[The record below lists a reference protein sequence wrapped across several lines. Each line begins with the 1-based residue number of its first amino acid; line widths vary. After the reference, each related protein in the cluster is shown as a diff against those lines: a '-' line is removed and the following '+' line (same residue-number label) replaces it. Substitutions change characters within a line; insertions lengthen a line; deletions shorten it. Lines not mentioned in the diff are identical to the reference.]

1 MTECCCANTK
11 VVSVDD
17 YNAVLEAA
25 HNYVEG
31 LRTGD
36 ADTVAKAFHKEAI
49 MYGLAG
55 GKTLL
60 GGPIG
65 NLYDFVRRN
74 GSAPEIKT
82 HMDVLA
88 ITPTTAVVRIDMEKM
103 PSVPTTTTTS
113 RSSSLMAVGRQSRR
127 FSISSIADDLQF
139 SKGASQ

>member
-1 MTECCCANTK
+1 MFKEHQMTECCCANTK
-11 VVSVDD
+11 VVSIDD

-88 ITPTTAVVRIDMEKM
+88 ITPTTAVVRIDMEKDAIGADYNDYI
-103 PSVPTTTTTS
+103 TFIK
-113 RSSSLMAVGRQSRR
+113 LDGRWQA
-127 FSISSIADDLQF
+127 IAKVFHQF
-139 SKGASQ
+139 NC

>member
-1 MTECCCANTK
+1 MFKEHQMTECCCANTK

-88 ITPTTAVVRIDMEKM
+88 ITPTTAVVRIDMEKDAIGADYNDYI
-103 PSVPTTTTTS
+103 TFIK
-113 RSSSLMAVGRQSRR
+113 LDGRWQA
-127 FSISSIADDLQF
+127 IAKVFHQF
-139 SKGASQ
+139 NC

>member
-1 MTECCCANTK
+1 MFKEHQMTECCCANTK
-11 VVSVDD
+11 EVSVDD

-25 HNYVEG
+25 NNYVEG

-88 ITPTTAVVRIDMEKM
+88 ITPTTAVVRIDMEKDAIGADYNDYI
-103 PSVPTTTTTS
+103 TFIK
-113 RSSSLMAVGRQSRR
+113 LDGRWQA
-127 FSISSIADDLQF
+127 IAKVFHQF
-139 SKGASQ
+139 NC

>member
-1 MTECCCANTK
+1 MFKEHQMTECCCANTK

-55 GKTLL
+55 GKTML

-88 ITPTTAVVRIDMEKM
+88 ITPTTAVVRIDMEKDAIGADYNDYI
-103 PSVPTTTTTS
+103 TFIK
-113 RSSSLMAVGRQSRR
+113 LDGRWQA
-127 FSISSIADDLQF
+127 IAKVFHQF
-139 SKGASQ
+139 NC

>member
-1 MTECCCANTK
+1 MSECCCANAK

-17 YNAVLEAA
+17 YSAVLEAA
-25 HNYVEG
+25 RNYVEG

-36 ADTVAKAFHKEAI
+36 ADTVAKAFHKEAV

-60 GGPIG
+60 GGPID
-65 NLYDFVRRN
+65 NLYDFVRQN

-88 ITPTTAVVRIDMEKM
+88 ITPTTAVVRIDMEKDAIGADYNDYI
-103 PSVPTTTTTS
+103 TFIKLDS
-113 RSSSLMAVGRQSRR
+113 RWQA
-127 FSISSIADDLQF
+127 IAKVFHQF
-139 SKGASQ
+139 NC

>member
-36 ADTVAKAFHKEAI
+36 ADMVAKAFHKEAI

-88 ITPTTAVVRIDMEKM
+88 ITPTTAVVRIDMEKDAIGADYNDYI
-103 PSVPTTTTTS
+103 TFIK
-113 RSSSLMAVGRQSRR
+113 LDGRWQA
-127 FSISSIADDLQF
+127 IAKVFHQF
-139 SKGASQ
+139 NC

>member
-1 MTECCCANTK
+1 MTECCCANNK

-88 ITPTTAVVRIDMEKM
+88 ITPTTAVVRIDMEKDAIGADYNDYI
-103 PSVPTTTTTS
+103 TFIK
-113 RSSSLMAVGRQSRR
+113 LDGRWQA
-127 FSISSIADDLQF
+127 IAKVFHQF
-139 SKGASQ
+139 NC

>member
-82 HMDVLA
+82 YMDVLA
-88 ITPTTAVVRIDMEKM
+88 ITPTTAVVRIDMEKDAIGADYNDYI
-103 PSVPTTTTTS
+103 TFIK
-113 RSSSLMAVGRQSRR
+113 LDGRWQA
-127 FSISSIADDLQF
+127 IAKVFHQF
-139 SKGASQ
+139 NC

>member
-74 GSAPEIKT
+74 GSAPKIKT

-88 ITPTTAVVRIDMEKM
+88 ITPTTAVVRIDMEKDAIGADYNDYI
-103 PSVPTTTTTS
+103 TFIK
-113 RSSSLMAVGRQSRR
+113 LDGRWQA
-127 FSISSIADDLQF
+127 IAKVFHQF
-139 SKGASQ
+139 NC

>member
-1 MTECCCANTK
+1 MTECCRANTK

-82 HMDVLA
+82 HTDVLA
-88 ITPTTAVVRIDMEKM
+88 ITPTTAVVRIDMEKDAIGADYNDYI
-103 PSVPTTTTTS
+103 TFIK
-113 RSSSLMAVGRQSRR
+113 LDGRWQA
-127 FSISSIADDLQF
+127 IAKVFHQF
-139 SKGASQ
+139 NC

>member
-1 MTECCCANTK
+1 MFKEHQMTECCCANTK

-65 NLYDFVRRN
+65 NLYDFVRWN

-88 ITPTTAVVRIDMEKM
+88 ITPTTAVVRIDMEKDAIGADYNDYI
-103 PSVPTTTTTS
+103 TFIK
-113 RSSSLMAVGRQSRR
+113 LDGRWQA
-127 FSISSIADDLQF
+127 IAKVFHQF
-139 SKGASQ
+139 NC

>member
-36 ADTVAKAFHKEAI
+36 ADTVAKAFYKEAI

-55 GKTLL
+55 GKTML

-88 ITPTTAVVRIDMEKM
+88 ITPTTAVVRIDMEKDAIGADYNDYI
-103 PSVPTTTTTS
+103 TFIK
-113 RSSSLMAVGRQSRR
+113 LDGRWQA
-127 FSISSIADDLQF
+127 IAKVFHQF
-139 SKGASQ
+139 NC

>member
-1 MTECCCANTK
+1 MFKEHQMTECCCANTK

-74 GSAPEIKT
+74 GSAPEVKT

-88 ITPTTAVVRIDMEKM
+88 ITPTTAVVRIDMEKDAIGADYNDYI
-103 PSVPTTTTTS
+103 TFIK
-113 RSSSLMAVGRQSRR
+113 LDGRWQA
-127 FSISSIADDLQF
+127 IAKVFHQF
-139 SKGASQ
+139 NC

>member
-17 YNAVLEAA
+17 YNAVLEAG

-88 ITPTTAVVRIDMEKM
+88 ITPTTAVVRIDMEKDAIGADYNDYI
-103 PSVPTTTTTS
+103 TFIK
-113 RSSSLMAVGRQSRR
+113 LDGRWQA
-127 FSISSIADDLQF
+127 IAKVFHQF
-139 SKGASQ
+139 NC

>member
-36 ADTVAKAFHKEAI
+36 ADAVAKAFHKEAI

-88 ITPTTAVVRIDMEKM
+88 ITPTTAVVRIDMEKDAIGADYNDYI
-103 PSVPTTTTTS
+103 TFIK
-113 RSSSLMAVGRQSRR
+113 LDGRWQA
-127 FSISSIADDLQF
+127 IAKVFHQF
-139 SKGASQ
+139 NC

>member
-1 MTECCCANTK
+1 MFKEHQMTECCCANTK

-88 ITPTTAVVRIDMEKM
+88 ITPTTAVVRIDMEKDAIG
-103 PSVPTTTTTS
+103 VDYNDYITFIK
-113 RSSSLMAVGRQSRR
+113 LDGRWQA
-127 FSISSIADDLQF
+127 IAKVFHQF
-139 SKGASQ
+139 NC

>member
-11 VVSVDD
+11 VVAVDD

-88 ITPTTAVVRIDMEKM
+88 ITPTTAVVRIDMEKDAIGADYNDYI
-103 PSVPTTTTTS
+103 TFIK
-113 RSSSLMAVGRQSRR
+113 LDGRWQA
-127 FSISSIADDLQF
+127 IAKVFHQF
-139 SKGASQ
+139 NC

>member
-1 MTECCCANTK
+1 MFKEHQMTECCCANTK

-25 HNYVEG
+25 HNYIEG

-88 ITPTTAVVRIDMEKM
+88 ITPTTAGVRIDMEKDAIGADYNDYI
-103 PSVPTTTTTS
+103 TFIK
-113 RSSSLMAVGRQSRR
+113 LDGRWQA
-127 FSISSIADDLQF
+127 IAKVFHQF
-139 SKGASQ
+139 NC

>member
-1 MTECCCANTK
+1 MTERCCANTK

-88 ITPTTAVVRIDMEKM
+88 ITPTTAVVRIDMEKDAIGADYNDYI
-103 PSVPTTTTTS
+103 TFIK
-113 RSSSLMAVGRQSRR
+113 LDGRWQA
-127 FSISSIADDLQF
+127 IAKVFHQF
-139 SKGASQ
+139 NC